1 MISRRNIRVK
11 VMQTIYTSLTL
22 DEEQKKDKAQKRL
35 HEHFEQ
41 SKILLVY
48 LLYFLAEVVRYA
60 ATDARQKAAKH
71 LPTAEDL
78 NTNTKIAGNLILVKL
93 QQDEALAKQYKDN
106 KPELIIDKELV
117 KKIYGQLKNTDTYKN
132 YIATDSRQPKEELG
146 IITFILNDLILDN
159 ELFISHIEDNFSNW
173 DDDADMLIQLMMA
186 YLHKPGSIQFD
197 HLLTKDKE
205 EFANTLLQTVLAK
218 EKTLQ
223 EQIIP
228 KLKNW
233 DPDRI
238 AVLDMIMMEMGLAE
252 FLFFETIPPK
262 VTINEYIDIAKDYS
276 TQQSGQF
283 VNGILDNIH
292 KELVQEGKM
301 KKIAYK
307 KN

>member
-106 KPELIIDKELV
+106 KPELIIDK
-117 KKIYGQLKNTDTYKN
+117 
-132 YIATDSRQPKEELG
+132 
-146 IITFILNDLILDN
+146 
-159 ELFISHIEDNFSNW
+159 
-173 DDDADMLIQLMMA
+173 
-186 YLHKPGSIQFD
+186 
-197 HLLTKDKE
+197 
-205 EFANTLLQTVLAK
+205 
-218 EKTLQ
+218 
-223 EQIIP
+223 
-228 KLKNW
+228 
-233 DPDRI
+233 
-238 AVLDMIMMEMGLAE
+238 
-252 FLFFETIPPK
+252 
-262 VTINEYIDIAKDYS
+262 
-276 TQQSGQF
+276 
-283 VNGILDNIH
+283 
-292 KELVQEGKM
+292 
-301 KKIAYK
+301 
-307 KN
+307 